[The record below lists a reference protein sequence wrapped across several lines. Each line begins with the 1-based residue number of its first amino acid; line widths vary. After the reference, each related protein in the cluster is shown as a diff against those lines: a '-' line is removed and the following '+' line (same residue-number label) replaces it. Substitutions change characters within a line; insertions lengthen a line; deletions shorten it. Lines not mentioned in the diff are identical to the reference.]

1 MNQLVVLMLIGV
13 AGAMGA
19 LARYGTLIGM
29 NKVFGEGFP
38 LGTLTVNVVGC
49 FLLGMLASFTDQ
61 HISQHWKLIA
71 GVGFLGALT
80 TFSTFGLE
88 TVTRFN
94 AGQTLIA
101 FSNIGLNVV
110 LGMAAVIL
118 GMFVVESF
126 SPPE

>member
-1 MNQLVVLMLIGV
+1 MNQLVVFVLIGA
-13 AGAMGA
+13 AGALGA
-19 LARYGTLIGM
+19 WARYGTAIGM

-38 LGTLTVNVVGC
+38 LGTLTVNVIGC
-49 FLLGMLASFTDQ
+49 FLLGLLASVSDQ
-61 HISQHWKLIA
+61 HISQHWKLIV

-101 FSNIGLNVV
+101 FSNIGLNIV

-118 GMFVVESF
+118 GMFVAESLG
-126 SPPE
+126 S